1 MAFLRDLTS
10 YPRLHDATPPSE
22 DWICAS
28 IFVLG
33 QRGRGSRVGGV
44 KGKGNYHPPRGEG
57 AVLPPLAQSAPRH
70 PLPPSRGLPPPLV
83 AKARTVIP
91 ATASVM

>member
-1 MAFLRDLTS
+1 MVWSSGVCSFSFYREAGA
-10 YPRLHDATPPSE
+10 P
-22 DWICAS
+22 
-28 IFVLG
+28 G
-33 QRGRGSRVGGV
+33 QEGSKETVTIR
-44 KGKGNYHPPRGEG
+44 PPRGEG
-57 AVLPPLAQSAPRH
+57 AVLPPLAQPAPRH